1 VGRLDGKV
9 AFITGAGAG
18 IARQACIRFA
28 AEGASIGVAEI
39 NPETGADTAGV
50 VQANG
55 GKAVAVATDVTQP
68 DQVEHAIQETVAAFG
83 RLDIIFNC
91 AGGSAPP
98 DGSVTDMPIEAW
110 DRSIQIDLY
119 GTFLGCRFG
128 IPELRKAG
136 GGSIINMSSAMGIL
150 GEMQGFPAR
159 HSYSAA
165 KGAVSALT
173 RCVAAEY
180 AKDKIRCNA
189 LAPCYIETERNV
201 VVKAGFTNAQL
212 DALGAN
218 HPLGTGQPEDI
229 VNAALF
235 LASDESRLISGTV
248 IPVDGGMTIT

>member
-1 VGRLDGKV
+1 MARLDGKV
-9 AFITGAGAG
+9 TFITGAGAG

-39 NPETGADTAGV
+39 NPETGADTASV

-55 GKAVAVATDVTQP
+55 GRAIAITTDVTQP
-68 DQVEHAIQETVAAFG
+68 DQVERAIQETVAAFG
-83 RLDIIFNC
+83 KLDIIYNC

-98 DGSVTDMPIEAW
+98 DDSVTNMPIEAW

-136 GGSIINMSSAMGIL
+136 GGSIVNMSSAMGLL
-150 GEMQGFPAR
+150 GETQGFPPR

-189 LAPCYIETERNV
+189 LAPCFIETERNV
-201 VVKAGFTNAQL
+201 AVKAGFSNVQL
-212 DALGAN
+212 DALDAN
-218 HPLGTGQPEDI
+218 HPLGVGQSEDI

-235 LASDESRLISGTV
+235 LASDESKLISGTV